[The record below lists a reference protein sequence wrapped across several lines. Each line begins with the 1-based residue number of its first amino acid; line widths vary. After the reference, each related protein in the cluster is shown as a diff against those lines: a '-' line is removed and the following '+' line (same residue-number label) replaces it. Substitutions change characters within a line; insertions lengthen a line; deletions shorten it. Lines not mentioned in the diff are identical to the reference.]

1 MNLFDLTNKVIAIT
15 GGYGYL
21 GKSISEGLAEAGATV
36 YVLGKTAEKFHA
48 AFPTHPH
55 IHFTPCDISHTP
67 SIQAALAAVYEQN
80 GRFDVLINN
89 AFYLQWGDPL
99 HTPDDTWQHSID
111 GTLNSTYR
119 CIREAVPYFQKQG
132 SGKIINV
139 SSMYGIV
146 SPDFAIYTDAPASLN
161 PPHYGAAKAGLLQL
175 TRYFAWYLGPQN
187 IQANAVSPGAFPN
200 PQVQQNEKFIAALQQ
215 KTALKRI
222 GNPKD
227 LQGAFIFLSA
237 DASNYVTGHNLVV
250 DGGWTAS

>member
-1 MNLFDLTNKVIAIT
+1 MKLFDLTNKVIAIT

-36 YVLGKTAEKFHA
+36 HVLAKTAEKFHA
-48 AFPTHPH
+48 TFPPHSH
-55 IHFTPCDISHTP
+55 IHFTPCDIGSTL
-67 SIQAALAAVYEQN
+67 SIQAAFAAVYEQN

-111 GTLNSTYR
+111 GTLNSAYR

-139 SSMYGIV
+139 SSMYGMV
-146 SPDFAIYTDAPASLN
+146 SPDFDIYANAPNSLN

-175 TRYFAWYLGPQN
+175 TRYFAWYLGPYN
-187 IQANAVSPGAFPN
+187 IQVNAISPGPFPN
-200 PQVQQNEKFIAALQQ
+200 SAVQQNEKFTAALQQ

-222 GNPKD
+222 GKPED